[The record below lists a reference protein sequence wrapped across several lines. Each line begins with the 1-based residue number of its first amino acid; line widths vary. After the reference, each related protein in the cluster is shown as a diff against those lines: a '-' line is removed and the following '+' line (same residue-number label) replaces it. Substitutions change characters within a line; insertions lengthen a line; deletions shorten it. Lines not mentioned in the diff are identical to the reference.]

1 MKNTTKAVAV
11 RRQTKLVESARKI
24 VPRGTKGSRRLPAD
38 LELLRQSL
46 FEEAETLS
54 KWHLVED
61 SNNTFVGSG
70 NNVVN
75 FRTDGGGWELLGS
88 AWKGHIASNQLM
100 MIAMARKFFRFNAMA
115 RAAIMGVVKYV
126 MGKGVNITPKSKDPR
141 IWYIWKEFWT
151 SPRNNMK
158 ERQFEIV
165 KRYFR
170 DGEMYLIYFTKD
182 NGDNNTWRTTVR
194 FMDPIDIRY
203 DGAEGEGSITD
214 KTNQGIV
221 FDENDAET
229 PLMYYVRDRL
239 HPEKSVPVDA
249 KTVQRRRFPL
259 ADMDQARGE
268 SFLQQ
273 AMPYLTQ
280 FQTWLEN
287 RMILNKLR
295 TAIVMIR
302 EIDGTASDV
311 SRVVSNSIPA
321 SSRAASG
328 SSQKQS
334 IKPGTIYTANAG
346 VKLRMDAPNI
356 NAADVKDD
364 GRAIILQICAA
375 TGLPEYMFGDA
386 SNANY
391 ASSLVAESPTVK
403 EIEFHQAI
411 LEGMWQE
418 MFRRVI
424 QAAVDAGKLE
434 APPEEDIFAKY
445 GSGAQPLSEDAAPQ
459 EVVGPKDEDVDD
471 TAADDAA
478 PEPGSLAAEAAE
490 QENYQETER
499 EIFFGCDVEWPT
511 ISHRD
516 PQLEAQAMQVWR
528 TNGWISDKTAAEK
541 LGLDYNEELRKQRQV
556 EDDAKLNGNPLQ
568 GVASPDDV
576 DDANGQQQQDEED
589 QTLSMF
595 SDDEKQQILKSTD
608 PMEIGKMLLGKIGQK
623 KAAPGK
629 AGKKPVV
636 PGKPVAAAK
645 GNNAGQK

>member
-1 MKNTTKAVAV
+1 MKNSTKAISV
-11 RRQTKLVESARKI
+11 RKPTKLVESARKI
-24 VPRGTKGSRRLPAD
+24 VPRGTKRASKLPAD

-54 KWHLVED
+54 KWHLIED
-61 SNNTFVGSG
+61 SNNTFLGSTG
-70 NNVVN
+70 NNSVN
-75 FRTDGGGWELLGS
+75 YRTDGGGWELLGS
-88 AWKGHIASNQLM
+88 AWKGHIAQNQLV

-170 DGEMYLIYFTKD
+170 DGEMYLIYFNKD
-182 NGDNNTWRTTVR
+182 NGDQNTWRSTVR
-194 FMDPIDIRY
+194 FLDPIDIRY
-203 DGAEGEGSITD
+203 DGSEADKSITD

-229 PLMYYVRDRL
+229 PITYYVRDRL
-239 HPEKSVPVDA
+239 HPEKCVEVDA

-268 SFLQQ
+268 SYLQQ

-280 FQTWLEN
+280 FQSWLEN

-321 SSRAASG
+321 SNRAASG
-328 SSQKQS
+328 SGQKQS

-391 ASSLVAESPTVK
+391 ASSLVSESPTVK

-445 GSGAQPLSEDAAPQ
+445 GSAADPKPLSEDAAPQ
-459 EVVGPKDEDVDD
+459 EVVGPKDDEENE
-471 TAADDAA
+471 TADDAL
-478 PEPGSLAAEAAE
+478 EPGSLAAEAKE
-490 QENYQETER
+490 QENYQETAR

-511 ISHRD
+511 IAHRD

-528 TNGWISDKTAAEK
+528 TNGWISDKTACEK

-568 GVASPDDV
+568 GVASPDDME
-576 DDANGQQQQDEED
+576 ANDQQQQNEED

-595 SDDEKQQILKSTD
+595 DDNEKQQILKSTD

-623 KAAPGK
+623 KAAAGK
-629 AGKKPVV
+629 AGKKPGA
-636 PGKPVAAAK
+636 PGKPVAPVK
-645 GNNAGQK
+645 EKP

>member
-1 MKNTTKAVAV
+1 MKNSTKAVAV
-11 RRQTKLVESARKI
+11 RRPTKLVESARKI
-24 VPRGTKGSRRLPAD
+24 VPRGTKGGRKLPAD

-46 FEEAETLS
+46 FEEADTLS
-54 KWHLVED
+54 KWHLIED
-61 SNNTFVGSG
+61 SNNTFLGSTG
-70 NNVVN
+70 NNTAN
-75 FRTDGGGWELLGS
+75 YRTDGGGWELLGS
-88 AWKGHIASNQLM
+88 AWKGHIAQNQLV
-100 MIAMARKFFRFNAMA
+100 MIAMARRFFRFNAMA

-126 MGKGVNITPKSKDPR
+126 MGAGISITPKSKDPR
-141 IWYIWKEFWT
+141 IWYIWKDFWT
-151 SPRNNMK
+151 SPRNNMP

-170 DGEMYLIYFTKD
+170 DGEMYLIYFTKGE
-182 NGDNNTWRTTVR
+182 GDQNTWRSTVR
-194 FMDPIDIRY
+194 FLDPIDIRY
-203 DGAEGEGSITD
+203 DGSEADKSITD

-229 PLMYYVRDRL
+229 PITYYVRDRL
-239 HPEKSVPVDA
+239 RPEKCVEVDA

-268 SFLQQ
+268 SYLQQ
-273 AMPYLTQ
+273 AMPYFTT
-280 FQTWLEN
+280 FQQWLEN
-287 RMILNKLR
+287 RIILNKLR

-321 SSRAASG
+321 SNRAASG
-328 SSQKQS
+328 SNQKQS

-391 ASSLVAESPTVK
+391 SSSLVAESPTVK
-403 EIEFHQAI
+403 EIEYHRAI
-411 LEGMWQE
+411 LNGMWQE

-424 QAAVDAGKLE
+424 QAAVDAGKIE
-434 APPEEDIFAKY
+434 APVDEDVFVKY
-445 GSGAQPLSEDAAPQ
+445 GSGAEPKSLSEAVGAQTKAGPDAEPD
-459 EVVGPKDEDVDD
+459 DEANEDAGDVS
-471 TAADDAA
+471 
-478 PEPGSLAAEAAE
+478 ELEAESKE
-490 QENYQETER
+490 QENYQETPT
-499 EIFFGCDVEWPT
+499 EIFFGCDIEWPT
-511 ISHRD
+511 VAHRD
-516 PQLEAQAMQVWR
+516 PQLEAQAMAVWR
-528 TNGWISDKTAAEK
+528 QNGWISDKTACEK

-556 EDDAKLNGNPLQ
+556 EDDAQLNGNPLQ
-568 GVASPDDV
+568 GVV
-576 DDANGQQQQDEED
+576 DPNNEAAQGQQQNEED

-595 SDDEKQQILKSTD
+595 DDNEKQQILKSTD

-623 KAAPGK
+623 KAAAGK
-629 AGKKPVV
+629 AGKKPGAS
-636 PGKPVAAAK
+636 GKPVAPVK
-645 GNNAGQK
+645 EKP